1 MSLEGRLED
10 LGLADIIQII
20 GLSKRSGVLTII
32 QKEGTG
38 RLVFNKGLLIFGTSD
53 SVSQLGYVLIRKNV
67 ITIGE
72 LEKALKLQRTGN
84 VRRPVGT
91 ILIKMGAITKE
102 SLQTELKSHLAEV
115 LRDFLSW
122 DTGSFHFELG
132 KVMENDPILD
142 EGLNMDFLMM
152 EASRLQDEYNREQEE
167 VKAAKSLSLKKE
179 TPPEKPPA
187 TLSQEKS
194 VSTESLVSIVDGSSA
209 SLPSSADSGKVSSR
223 DELSLLTAMIE
234 EISGPTS
241 RSEITLL
248 VLRYAS
254 EIMNRAVV
262 FLVRKE
268 DMVGLG
274 QFGLSF
280 KDESADERIR
290 RVRIPL
296 NESSLFREITE
307 KKNSYKGAL
316 AEEKWHQYFIEQI
329 GGGWPKEVFL
339 APLLNESRVIALL
352 YGDNLPQQSTIKDT
366 DGLEVFVKVAGFAF
380 GKAMLE
386 RKLQEVND
394 KKSS

>member
-32 QKEGTG
+32 RKEGTG
-38 RLVFNKGLLIFGTSD
+38 RLVFNKGLLIYGTSD

-72 LEKALKLQRTGN
+72 LERALKIQRTGS
-84 VRRPVGT
+84 VRHPVGT
-91 ILIKMGAITKE
+91 ILINMGAITKE
-102 SLQTELKSHLAEV
+102 ALQSELKSHLAEV

-122 DTGSFHFELG
+122 EMGSFHFELG

-142 EGLNMDFLMM
+142 DGLSMDFLMM
-152 EASRLQDEYNREQEE
+152 EASRLQDEYDREQQGA
-167 VKAAKSLSLKKE
+167 KAAESP
-179 TPPEKPPA
+179 PPEKQQTTAGSSAPIP
-187 TLSQEKS
+187 QGKS
-194 VSTESLVSIVDGSSA
+194 TSTENISPIVDGSSGLA
-209 SLPSSADSGKVSSR
+209 PSFSGGEKASSR

-262 FLVRKE
+262 FLVREE
-268 DMVGLG
+268 DIVGLG

-290 RVRIPL
+290 SVRIPL
-296 NESSLFREITE
+296 NERSLFREIIE
-307 KKNSYKGAL
+307 KKNSYKGTFPKK
-316 AEEKWHQYFIEQI
+316 KWHQYFIDQI

-339 APLLNESRVIALL
+339 SPLLNESRVIALL
-352 YGDNLPQQSTIKDT
+352 YGDNLPHQSTIKDT

-386 RKLQEVND
+386 RKLQEVSD

>member
-32 QKEGTG
+32 RKEGTG
-38 RLVFNKGLLIFGTSD
+38 RLVFNKGLLIYGTSD

-72 LEKALKLQRTGN
+72 LERALKVQRTGN
-84 VRRPVGT
+84 VRHPVGR
-91 ILIKMGAITKE
+91 ILIDIGAITKKA
-102 SLQTELKSHLAEV
+102 LQAELRSHLAEV

-122 DTGSFHFELG
+122 ETGSFHFELG

-142 EGLNMDFLMM
+142 EGLSMDFLMM
-152 EASRLQDEYNREQEE
+152 EASRLQDEYDREQEE
-167 VKAAKSLSLKKE
+167 VQAAESSTSEKE
-179 TPPEKPPA
+179 ASVASPPA
-187 TLSQEKS
+187 PAHQEKS
-194 VSTESLVSIVDGSSA
+194 VSSEDIMPIDDREDGSA
-209 SLPSSADSGKVSSR
+209 PSFSIREKASSR
-223 DELSLLTAMIE
+223 DELALLTAMIE

-254 EIMNRAVV
+254 EVMNRAVV
-262 FLVRKE
+262 FLVRKD

-290 RVRIPL
+290 SVCIPL
-296 NESSLFREITE
+296 NEPSLFSEITE
-307 KKNSYKGAL
+307 KKNSYRGVLKK
-316 AEEKWHQYFIEQI
+316 EKWHQYLIEQL
-329 GGGWPKEVFL
+329 GGGWPDEVFL
-339 APLLNESRVIALL
+339 APLMNESKVIALL
-352 YGDNLPQQSTIKDT
+352 FGDNLPEQSTIKDT

-386 RKLQEVND
+386 RRLQEVSER
-394 KKSS
+394 KRS